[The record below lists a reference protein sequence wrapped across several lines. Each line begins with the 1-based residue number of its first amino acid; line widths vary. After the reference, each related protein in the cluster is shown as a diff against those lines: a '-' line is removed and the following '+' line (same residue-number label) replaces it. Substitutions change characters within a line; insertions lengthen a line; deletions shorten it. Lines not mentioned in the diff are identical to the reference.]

1 VPVAILAVAAALLAA
16 EPAAAPSPLK
26 GLAFLQGTWVAEPD
40 AQGATGG
47 FRFATELGGEVM
59 VRRNRLELPARG
71 ERRAS
76 VHEDLLV
83 AWAEGGEL
91 RADYWD
97 NEGHAIHYVVRT
109 SPGRAELTSRGPG
122 PRFRLTYRELEPGRV
137 EVSFEMAPPD
147 RPDAFAPYL
156 TGRARRTAP

>member
-16 EPAAAPSPLK
+16 EPAPAPSPLQ
-26 GLAFLQGTWVAEPD
+26 GLAFLEGTWVVEPD

-47 FRFATELGGEVM
+47 FRFATELGGGVM

>member
-1 VPVAILAVAAALLAA
+1 V
-16 EPAAAPSPLK
+16 
-26 GLAFLQGTWVAEPD
+26 EPD

-47 FRFATELGGEVM
+47 FRFATELGGGVM